1 MSVEGGGRKE
11 SVSGRQQQAR
21 ELEDLEDELQ
31 AAEDAK
37 LRLEVN
43 MHALKAQYDRD
54 VAGLEELEEESK
66 RSLLKQLREMEEEL
80 QDELKHDR
88 AIAVNARNKLQG
100 YLRGLEQEVEIANK
114 VKEDDVKQYQKLA
127 AQMKDFQHEV
137 EKARIALKEMAAA
150 VKDNEKRVKNLE
162 AERSVSLKLE
172 NQRLVLERQ
181 DKEMRDK
188 LQELEGQN

>member
-1 MSVEGGGRKE
+1 MLLV
-11 SVSGRQQQAR
+11 
-21 ELEDLEDELQ
+21 
-31 AAEDAK
+31 
-37 LRLEVN
+37 LR
-43 MHALKAQYDRD
+43 
-54 VAGLEELEEESK
+54 SWK
-66 RSLLKQLREMEEEL
+66 RSLRDHCLNSCEKWKKSFRMSSST
-80 QDELKHDR
+80 DR